1 MLSDELMSWAEDDD
15 DTEVSINTNIKSSFE
30 THDTNYTQMDVLKG
44 MLIENLYGVCSTDIL
59 KEYIPRGSALIW
71 TLRHEEGWIID
82 TETCDLHE
90 HKNRQIKYVYR
101 GKSY

>member
-1 MLSDELMSWAEDDD
+1 MVSKDLLSWAE
-15 DTEVSINTNIKSSFE
+15 EEENISVVESE
-30 THDTNYTQMDVLKG
+30 THDNKFTQMDILKG

-71 TLRHEEGWIID
+71 TLRHDEGWIID

-101 GKSY
+101 GKKY

>member
-1 MLSDELMSWAEDDD
+1 MVSKDLLSWAE
-15 DTEVSINTNIKSSFE
+15 EEENISVVESE
-30 THDTNYTQMDVLKG
+30 THDNKFTQMDILKG
-44 MLIENLYGVCSTDIL
+44 MLVENIYGVCSTDIL

-71 TLRHEEGWIID
+71 TLRHDEGWIID

-101 GKSY
+101 GKKY

>member
-1 MLSDELMSWAEDDD
+1 MVSKDLLSWAE
-15 DTEVSINTNIKSSFE
+15 EEENISIHESE
-30 THDTNYTQMDVLKG
+30 THDNKFTQMDILKG
-44 MLIENLYGVCSTDIL
+44 MLIENIYGVCSTDIL

-71 TLRHEEGWIID
+71 TLRHDEGWIID

-101 GKSY
+101 GKKY

>member
-1 MLSDELMSWAEDDD
+1 MVSKDLLSWAE
-15 DTEVSINTNIKSSFE
+15 EEENISVVESE
-30 THDTNYTQMDVLKG
+30 THDSKFTQMDILKG
-44 MLIENLYGVCSTDIL
+44 MLIENIYGVCSTDIL

-71 TLRHEEGWIID
+71 TLRHDEGWIID

-101 GKSY
+101 GKKY

>member
-1 MLSDELMSWAEDDD
+1 MVSKDLLSWAE
-15 DTEVSINTNIKSSFE
+15 EEENISVVESE
-30 THDTNYTQMDVLKG
+30 THDNKFTQMDILKG
-44 MLIENLYGVCSTDIL
+44 MLIENIYGVCSTDIL

-71 TLRHEEGWIID
+71 TLRHDEGWIID

-101 GKSY
+101 GKKY

>member
-1 MLSDELMSWAEDDD
+1 MVSKDLLSWAEEEEDI
-15 DTEVSINTNIKSSFE
+15 SIPKSE
-30 THDTNYTQMDVLKG
+30 THDNKFTQMDVLRG
-44 MLIENLYGVCSTDIL
+44 MLIENINGVCSTDIL

-71 TLRHEEGWIID
+71 TLRHDEGWIID

-101 GKSY
+101 GKKWN